1 MDSVVADH
9 RKLWFLNT
17 HVTIRVSSQDGSDGI
32 SVLEHRASQGDSPP
46 LHIHHDEDE
55 IFHVLEGEV
64 RYRVGDQE
72 RLARAGETLLT
83 PKGIPH
89 TYRVESAEARMLT
102 ITKGEFENFVRAFAR
117 PAEREG
123 LPDPSG
129 PPTPEQAEALARACR
144 QFGIDLVGP
153 PLL

>member
-1 MDSVVADH
+1 MDETTADI
-9 RKLWFLNT
+9 RNLWFLNT
-17 HVTIRVSSQDGSDGI
+17 YVTIRISSRDGSGGI

-72 RLARAGETLLT
+72 RRARAGETLLT

-89 TYRVESAEARMLT
+89 TYKVDSAEARMLT
-102 ITKGEFENFVRAFAR
+102 ITRGEFENFIRAFGR
-117 PAEREG
+117 PAERDE
-123 LPDPSG
+123 LPTPSR
-129 PPTPEQAEALARACR
+129 PPTPEQAEALARACQ
-144 QFGIDLVGP
+144 QFGIELVGP
-153 PLL
+153 PLS

>member
-1 MDSVVADH
+1 MNGAATDH
-9 RKLWFLNT
+9 RSLWFLNT
-17 HVTIRVSSQDGSDGI
+17 YVTIRISSRDGSDGI

-64 RYRVGDQE
+64 RYRVRDQE
-72 RLARAGETLLT
+72 HRASTGETLLT

-102 ITKGEFENFVRAFAR
+102 ITRGEFETFIRAFGR
-117 PAEREG
+117 PAEWQG

-144 QFGIDLVGP
+144 QFRIELVGP
-153 PLL
+153 PLS